1 LNKLS
6 KVPEKLDKVAKP
18 KAQKKIVDSSVF
30 FKLIR
35 LVNLTA
41 RPFNEVIGKHY
52 ELSLNEWRVMV
63 VLASHP
69 GCFATD
75 VVDYTGLDKMSV
87 SRALSALGKAKRIDR
102 VADEFD
108 ARRAHVSLTPT
119 GLDVFERI
127 SESAAQRES
136 VMFASLSEVEIT
148 RLEVTLDKLSAAL
161 APND

>member
-1 LNKLS
+1 LKA
-6 KVPEKLDKVAKP
+6 PEKAKKAVNVLAGESKKKV
-18 KAQKKIVDSSVF
+18 VDSSVF

-87 SRALSALGKAKRIDR
+87 SRALSALAKAKRINR
-102 VADEFD
+102 VADAID
-108 ARRAHVSLTPT
+108 ARRTHVALSQVGVAL
-119 GLDVFERI
+119 FEGI
-127 SESAAQRES
+127 GESAAEREAH
-136 VMFASLSEVEIT
+136 MLASLSAIEVA
-148 RLEVTLDKLSAAL
+148 RLDATLNKLTAAL
-161 APND
+161 AQKN

>member
-1 LNKLS
+1 LKAL
-6 KVPEKLDKVAKP
+6 EKAK
-18 KAQKKIVDSSVF
+18 KAVNGLEGESQKKVVDSSVF

-41 RPFNEVIGKHY
+41 RPFNEVIGKQY

-87 SRALSALGKAKRIDR
+87 SRALGSLAKAKRINR
-102 VADEFD
+102 VTDAID
-108 ARRAHVSLTPT
+108 ARRTHVALSRVGMEL
-119 GLDVFERI
+119 FERI
-127 SESAAQRES
+127 GESAVQREAH
-136 VMFASLSEVEIT
+136 MLASLSVIEVA
-148 RLEVTLDKLSAAL
+148 RLDATLTKLTAAL
-161 APND
+161 AQKT

>member
-1 LNKLS
+1 LKA
-6 KVPEKLDKVAKP
+6 PEKAK
-18 KAQKKIVDSSVF
+18 KAIHVLAGESQKKVVDSSVF

-87 SRALSALGKAKRIDR
+87 SRALSALAKAKRINR
-102 VADEFD
+102 VADAID
-108 ARRAHVSLTPT
+108 ARRTHVALSKVGVAL
-119 GLDVFERI
+119 FERI
-127 SESAAQRES
+127 GESAAEREAH
-136 VMFASLSEVEIT
+136 MLASLSAIEVA
-148 RLEVTLDKLSAAL
+148 RLDATLNKLTAAL
-161 APND
+161 TQKN

>member
-1 LNKLS
+1 LKA
-6 KVPEKLDKVAKP
+6 PEKAKKAVNVLAGESKKKV
-18 KAQKKIVDSSVF
+18 VDSSVF

-75 VVDYTGLDKMSV
+75 VVDYTGLDKMSI
-87 SRALSALGKAKRIDR
+87 SRALSALAKAKRINR
-102 VADEFD
+102 VADAID
-108 ARRAHVSLTPT
+108 ARRTHVALSQVGVAL
-119 GLDVFERI
+119 FEGI
-127 SESAAQRES
+127 GESAAEREAH
-136 VMFASLSEVEIT
+136 MLASLSAIEVA
-148 RLEVTLDKLSAAL
+148 RLDATLNKLTAAL
-161 APND
+161 AQKN

>member
-1 LNKLS
+1 LKA
-6 KVPEKLDKVAKP
+6 PEKAKKAVNVLAGESKKKV
-18 KAQKKIVDSSVF
+18 VDSSVF

-87 SRALSALGKAKRIDR
+87 SRALSALAKAKRINR
-102 VADEFD
+102 VADAID
-108 ARRAHVSLTPT
+108 ARRTHVALSKVGVAL
-119 GLDVFERI
+119 FEGI
-127 SESAAQRES
+127 GESAAEREAH
-136 VMFASLSEVEIT
+136 MLASLSAVEVA
-148 RLEVTLDKLSAAL
+148 RLDATLNKLTAAL
-161 APND
+161 AQKN

>member
-1 LNKLS
+1 LKA
-6 KVPEKLDKVAKP
+6 PEKAKGAVDVLAGESKKKV
-18 KAQKKIVDSSVF
+18 VDSSVF

-75 VVDYTGLDKMSV
+75 VVDYTGLDKMSI
-87 SRALSALGKAKRIDR
+87 SRALSALAKAKRINR
-102 VADEFD
+102 VADAID
-108 ARRAHVSLTPT
+108 ARRTHVALSQVGVAL
-119 GLDVFERI
+119 FEGI
-127 SESAAQRES
+127 GESAAEREAH
-136 VMFASLSEVEIT
+136 MLASLSAIEVA
-148 RLEVTLDKLSAAL
+148 RLDATLNKLTAAL
-161 APND
+161 AQKN

>member
-1 LNKLS
+1 LKA
-6 KVPEKLDKVAKP
+6 PEKAKKAVNVLAGESKKKV
-18 KAQKKIVDSSVF
+18 VDSSVF

-87 SRALSALGKAKRIDR
+87 SRALSALAKAQRINR
-102 VADEFD
+102 VADAID
-108 ARRAHVSLTPT
+108 ARRTHVALSKVGVAL
-119 GLDVFERI
+119 FEGI
-127 SESAAQRES
+127 GESAAEREAH
-136 VMFASLSEVEIT
+136 MLASLSAIEVA
-148 RLEVTLDKLSAAL
+148 RLDATLNKLTAAL
-161 APND
+161 AQKN